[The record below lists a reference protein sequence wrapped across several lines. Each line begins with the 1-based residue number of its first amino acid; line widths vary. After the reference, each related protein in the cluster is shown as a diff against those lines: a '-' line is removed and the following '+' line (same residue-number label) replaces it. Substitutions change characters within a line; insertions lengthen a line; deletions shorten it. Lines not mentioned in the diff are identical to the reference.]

1 MSTREKR
8 IQARISMLAL
18 ADELQNIS
26 RACKI
31 AGISRT
37 HFYEIKEAFERYGRE
52 GLAPQLRR
60 RPRMPNQTPPE
71 LEAQILAMTREY
83 PTTSYVKIADQ
94 LKLIGVPA
102 TANQVRGVWLRHG
115 LVKAYDRLLWLEREA
130 AASGGPL
137 TERVAKLLARYQ
149 RQQLTDPEQHVD
161 APTPGYLGCQDT
173 YFVGTLKGVG
183 RIYAQSFVDAN
194 CSWAQAKLYLSKIP
208 MTAVDLLHD
217 RVLPV
222 YEQAG
227 VALERIKILLGRAK
241 DSRPE
246 L

>member
-1 MSTREKR
+1 MQTLLPSELNVVEDERTVSLKKLRVLNTLSGGKLVMGEVHQLLEERTMSTREKL

-26 RACKI
+26 RACKV

-52 GLAPQLRR
+52 GLAPQPRR

-71 LEAQILAMTREY
+71 LEAQILGTTREY

-115 LVKAYDRLLWLEREA
+115 LVKAYDRLLWVCLVCGHRR
-130 AASGGPL
+130 P
-137 TERVAKLLARYQ
+137 
-149 RQQLTDPEQHVD
+149 QLKRDSLDRHDQKTI
-161 APTPGYLGCQDT
+161 LWGCP
-173 YFVGTLKGVG
+173 
-183 RIYAQSFVDAN
+183 R
-194 CSWAQAKLYLSKIP
+194 
-208 MTAVDLLHD
+208 
-217 RVLPV
+217 
-222 YEQAG
+222 
-227 VALERIKILLGRAK
+227 
-241 DSRPE
+241 
-246 L
+246 